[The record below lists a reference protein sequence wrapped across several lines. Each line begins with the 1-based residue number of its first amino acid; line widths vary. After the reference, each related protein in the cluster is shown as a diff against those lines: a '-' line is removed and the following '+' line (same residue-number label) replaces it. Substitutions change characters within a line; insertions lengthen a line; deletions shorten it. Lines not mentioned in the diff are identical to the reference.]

1 MPFLK
6 VGFEHLLS
14 LPPLGL
20 LITGGGPWRGG
31 GRYSREMEVF
41 PANARCT
48 LPPKFPDLGEPPLAP
63 SLNGE
68 PPLAPSLNGD
78 PCHREGRPHSFCSE
92 RDSCGVWWS
101 GELYHGL
108 LHLLE
113 ERAEYL
119 GLAGNRGW
127 ISHLEVEL
135 RDIMISILNSP
146 P

>member
-1 MPFLK
+1 MP
-6 VGFEHLLS
+6 S

-31 GRYSREMEVF
+31 GIYGREMEVF

-48 LPPKFPDLGEPPLAP
+48 LPPKFPIPGEPSSRLDGEPPLAP
-63 SLNGE
+63 R
-68 PPLAPSLNGD
+68 LNGD
-78 PCHREGRPHSFCSE
+78 PCHREASPHPLCSE

-101 GELYHGL
+101 EELYQEL

-113 ERAEYL
+113 ERAKHLE
-119 GLAGNRGW
+119 LAGNRGW

-135 RDIMISILNSP
+135 RDITISILNSP

>member
-48 LPPKFPDLGEPPLAP
+48 LPPKFPDLGEPPLVP
-63 SLNGE
+63 C
-68 PPLAPSLNGD
+68 LNGD

-119 GLAGNRGW
+119 ELAGNRGW